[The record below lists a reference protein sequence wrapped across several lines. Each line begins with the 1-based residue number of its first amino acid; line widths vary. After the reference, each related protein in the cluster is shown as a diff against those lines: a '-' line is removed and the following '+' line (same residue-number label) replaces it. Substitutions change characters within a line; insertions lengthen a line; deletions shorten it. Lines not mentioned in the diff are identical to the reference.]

1 MIDLTIDKKVLE
13 KSLEVARER
22 GVVIPTFR
30 EMVEP
35 ESIPQAVKKELRNVA
50 LWDIDPSN
58 LFRISWYNEPIEAG
72 GGFGEA
78 NYIELPSSLTGVEA
92 KIVAMVGKWFP
103 TGAHKVG
110 AAFGCLV
117 PRLVTGQFDPVD
129 QKSVWPSTGNYC
141 RGGAYDAA
149 LLGCESIAIL
159 PEGMSKERFD
169 WLENVAGQVIKT
181 PGTESNVKEI
191 FDKCWELR
199 SSGENLM
206 IFNQFLTKC

>member
-110 AAFGCLV
+110 AAFGCLD

-129 QKSVWPSTGNYC
+129 QNHHH
-141 RGGAYDAA
+141 
-149 LLGCESIAIL
+149 L
-159 PEGMSKERFD
+159 
-169 WLENVAGQVIKT
+169 NQ
-181 PGTESNVKEI
+181 GTKVSH
-191 FDKCWELR
+191 L
-199 SSGENLM
+199 
-206 IFNQFLTKC
+206 

>member
-1 MIDLTIDKKVLE
+1 MIDLTIDKKGLE

-35 ESIPQAVKKELRNVA
+35 DTIPQSAKKELRNVA

-58 LFRISWYNEPIEAG
+58 LFRISWYNEPVETG
-72 GGFGEA
+72 GVFGGV

-117 PRLVTGQFDPVD
+117 PRLVPGQFDPVD
-129 QKSVWPSTGNYC
+129 QK
-141 RGGAYDAA
+141 
-149 LLGCESIAIL
+149 
-159 PEGMSKERFD
+159 
-169 WLENVAGQVIKT
+169 
-181 PGTESNVKEI
+181 
-191 FDKCWELR
+191 
-199 SSGENLM
+199 
-206 IFNQFLTKC
+206 